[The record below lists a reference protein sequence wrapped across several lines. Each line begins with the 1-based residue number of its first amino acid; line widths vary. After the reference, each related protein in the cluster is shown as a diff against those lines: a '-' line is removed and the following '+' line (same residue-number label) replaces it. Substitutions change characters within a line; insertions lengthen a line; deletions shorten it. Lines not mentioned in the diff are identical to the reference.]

1 MLGQNY
7 RFTHLNDPVPNFP
20 AETLGFQHPS
30 PEYYITSPNGAPV
43 TDNDITLCAGLGN
56 SSCNARWKIPDSNA
70 HNWYFDKV
78 SACYDDG
85 IETGVLDLGI
95 NVGLNL
101 V

>member
-30 PEYYITSPNGAPV
+30 PEHYITSPNGAPV
-43 TDNDITLCAGLGN
+43 TSNDITVCAGLGN
-56 SSCNARWKIPDSNA
+56 SSCNARWKIPDPNA
-70 HNWYFDKV
+70 HNWYFDAV
-78 SACYDDG
+78 SACYDGG
-85 IETGVLDLGI
+85 IETGVLDMGI